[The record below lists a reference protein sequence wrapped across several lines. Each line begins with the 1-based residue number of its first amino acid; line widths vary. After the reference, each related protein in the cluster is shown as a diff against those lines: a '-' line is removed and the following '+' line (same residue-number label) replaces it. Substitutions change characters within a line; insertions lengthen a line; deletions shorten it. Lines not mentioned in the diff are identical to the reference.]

1 VRRALV
7 GGRPELLPV
16 FGEVSFADSTPA
28 PGETDGADAS
38 NFAHT
43 VDWPF
48 PVLYRGA
55 VTQAMALPES
65 PTSTPSTRA
74 PRRGSCD
81 RACDDR
87 HFHSVTSR
95 GQGAGY

>member
-1 VRRALV
+1 MS
-7 GGRPELLPV
+7 GIMP
-16 FGEVSFADSTPA
+16 
-28 PGETDGADAS
+28 AS
-38 NFAHT
+38 NFDHT
-43 VDWPF
+43 VGLPS

-65 PTSTPSTRA
+65 PTPSTRA

-87 HFHSVTSR
+87 HVHSVTSR
-95 GQGAGY
+95 GQGAG